1 MNKIDFL
8 KILGNVA
15 IVSVVAFIG
24 YKIYERYKEADQ
36 MVSDTFEK
44 INLGVGEMTEFLKNK
59 NKELDEKIKEKREN
73 IKG

>member
-1 MNKIDFL
+1 
-8 KILGNVA
+8 
-15 IVSVVAFIG
+15 
-24 YKIYERYKEADQ
+24 

-73 IKG
+73 VKRWITLGSLAWESRRSHFTFIIP